1 MNNTELTELMLQSA
15 TDAVNYARDEHHV
28 QLDMTLD
35 SLPLVDV
42 LLSSI
47 AHQQQ
52 KQRMSDAHMFA
63 LCNIFGAYL
72 GQVFISIVGGEWVH
86 QTADE
91 NAPYVSLNY
100 NNKEFPLASLVY
112 HKVTKNPDLSVKDYI
127 SQAISNVMQ

>member
-1 MNNTELTELMLQSA
+1 MNNVELNELMEQSA
-15 TDAVNYARDEHHV
+15 KDAVNFAKDEH
-28 QLDMTLD
+28 QLALDLTLE

-72 GQVFISIVGGEWVH
+72 GQVFKSVVGGDWVH
-86 QTADE
+86 QTSDE
-91 NAPYVSLNY
+91 TAPYVSLNY

-112 HKVTKNPDLSVKDYI
+112 HKVTKNPDLSVNDYVR
-127 SQAISNVMQ
+127 QAISNAMQ

>member
-1 MNNTELTELMLQSA
+1 MKPTELSELMLQSA
-15 TDAVNYARDEHHV
+15 KDAVSYAQEDHQV
-28 QLDMTLD
+28 TLD
-35 SLPLVDV
+35 LSLESLPLVDV

-72 GQVFISIVGGEWVH
+72 GQVFLSVVGGQWVH
-86 QTADE
+86 QTGDE
-91 NAPYVSLNY
+91 AAPYVSLNY

-112 HKVTKNPDLSVKDYI
+112 HKVTKNPDLSVNDYVR
-127 SQAISNVMQ
+127 QAISNAMQ

>member
-1 MNNTELTELMLQSA
+1 MKPTELSELMLQSA
-15 TDAVNYARDEHHV
+15 KDAVSYAQEDHQV
-28 QLDMTLD
+28 TLD
-35 SLPLVDV
+35 LSLESLPLVDI

-72 GQVFISIVGGEWVH
+72 GQVFLSVVGGQWVH
-86 QTADE
+86 QTGDE
-91 NAPYVSLNY
+91 TAPYVSLNY

-112 HKVTKNPDLSVKDYI
+112 HKVTKNPDLSVNDYVR
-127 SQAISNVMQ
+127 QAISNAMQ

>member
-1 MNNTELTELMLQSA
+1 MNHTELTELMRQSA
-15 TDAVNYARDEHHV
+15 QDAAAYAKDEH
-28 QLDMTLD
+28 QLVLDFTLE

-42 LLSSI
+42 LLSTV

-72 GQVFISIVGGEWVH
+72 GQVFVSVVGGEWVH

-91 NAPYVSLNY
+91 SAPYVSLNY

-112 HKVTKNPDLSVKDYI
+112 HKVTKNPDLSVNDYVR
-127 SQAISNVMQ
+127 QAISNAMQ

>member
-1 MNNTELTELMLQSA
+1 MNNVELNELMEQSA
-15 TDAVNYARDEHHV
+15 KDAVNFAKDEH
-28 QLDMTLD
+28 QLVLDLTLE

-72 GQVFISIVGGEWVH
+72 GQVFKSVVGGDWVH
-86 QTADE
+86 QTSDE
-91 NAPYVSLNY
+91 TAPYVSLNY

-112 HKVTKNPDLSVKDYI
+112 HKVTKNPDLSVNDYVR
-127 SQAISNVMQ
+127 QAISNAMQ

>member
-1 MNNTELTELMLQSA
+1 MLNTELTELMQQSA
-15 TDAVNYARDEHHV
+15 KDAVSYARDEHQV
-28 QLDMTLD
+28 ELDLTLE

-42 LLSSI
+42 LLTSI
-47 AHQQQ
+47 FHQQQ

-72 GQVFISIVGGEWVH
+72 GQVFISVVGGEWVH

-91 NAPYVSLNY
+91 SAPYVSLNY

-127 SQAISNVMQ
+127 SQAISNAMQ

>member
-1 MNNTELTELMLQSA
+1 MNPNELAELMLQSA
-15 TDAVNYARDEHHV
+15 KDAVSYAQEDHQV
-28 QLDMTLD
+28 TLD
-35 SLPLVDV
+35 LSLESLPLVDV

-72 GQVFISIVGGEWVH
+72 GQVFLSIVGGQWVH
-86 QTADE
+86 QTGDE
-91 NAPYVSLNY
+91 TAPYVSLNY

-112 HKVTKNPDLSVKDYI
+112 HKVTKNPDLSVNDYVR
-127 SQAISNVMQ
+127 QAISNAMQ

>member
-1 MNNTELTELMLQSA
+1 MNPNELSELMLQSA
-15 TDAVNYARDEHHV
+15 KDAVSYAQEDHQV
-28 QLDMTLD
+28 TLD
-35 SLPLVDV
+35 LSLESLPLVDV

-72 GQVFISIVGGEWVH
+72 GQVFLSVVGGQWVH
-86 QTADE
+86 QTGDE
-91 NAPYVSLNY
+91 TAPYVSLNY

-112 HKVTKNPDLSVKDYI
+112 HKVTKNPDLSVNDYVR
-127 SQAISNVMQ
+127 QAISNAMQ

>member
-1 MNNTELTELMLQSA
+1 MKPNELSELMLQSA
-15 TDAVNYARDEHHV
+15 KDAVSYAQEDHQV
-28 QLDMTLD
+28 TLD
-35 SLPLVDV
+35 LSLESLPLVDV

-72 GQVFISIVGGEWVH
+72 GQVFLSVVGGQWVH
-86 QTADE
+86 QTGDE
-91 NAPYVSLNY
+91 TAPYVSLNY

-112 HKVTKNPDLSVKDYI
+112 HKVTKNPDLSVNDYVR
-127 SQAISNVMQ
+127 QAISNAMQ

>member
-1 MNNTELTELMLQSA
+1 MKPTELSELMLQSA
-15 TDAVNYARDEHHV
+15 KDAVSYAQEDHQV
-28 QLDMTLD
+28 TLD
-35 SLPLVDV
+35 LSLESLPLVDI

-72 GQVFISIVGGEWVH
+72 GQVFLSVVGGQWVH
-86 QTADE
+86 QTGDE
-91 NAPYVSLNY
+91 TAPYVSLNY

-112 HKVTKNPDLSVKDYI
+112 HKVTKNPDLSVNDYVRK
-127 SQAISNVMQ
+127 AISNAMQ

>member
-1 MNNTELTELMLQSA
+1 MNPNELSELMLQSA
-15 TDAVNYARDEHHV
+15 KDAVSYAQEDHQV
-28 QLDMTLD
+28 TLD
-35 SLPLVDV
+35 LSLESLPLVDV

-72 GQVFISIVGGEWVH
+72 GQVFLSIVGGQWVH
-86 QTADE
+86 QTGDE
-91 NAPYVSLNY
+91 TAPYVSLNY

-112 HKVTKNPDLSVKDYI
+112 HKVTKNPDLSVNDYVR
-127 SQAISNVMQ
+127 QAISNAMQ

>member
-1 MNNTELTELMLQSA
+1 MKPTELSELMLQSA
-15 TDAVNYARDEHHV
+15 KDAVSYAQEDHQV
-28 QLDMTLD
+28 TLD
-35 SLPLVDV
+35 LSLESLPLVDV

-72 GQVFISIVGGEWVH
+72 GQVFLSVVGGQWVH
-86 QTADE
+86 QTGDE
-91 NAPYVSLNY
+91 TAPYVSLNY

-112 HKVTKNPDLSVKDYI
+112 HKVTKNPDLSVNDYVR
-127 SQAISNVMQ
+127 QAISNAMQ